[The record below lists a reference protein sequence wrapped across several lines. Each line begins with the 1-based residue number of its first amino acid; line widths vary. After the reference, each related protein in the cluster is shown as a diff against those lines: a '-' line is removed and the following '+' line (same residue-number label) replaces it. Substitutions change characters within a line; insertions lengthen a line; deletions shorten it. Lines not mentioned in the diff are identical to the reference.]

1 MQMRVDRFQMQKEE
15 YERMERMER
24 MRDRDRRPGEPDDR
38 RFDIPEPRF
47 EADAPVHKFSVEV
60 ILNDPYWKSFRNE
73 ISAPSFSSTN
83 PSIIDYLN
91 EYDEKV
97 AELHRMATALAHVM
111 NPGARE
117 LWDCETAAAP
127 AAQAAQPVQA
137 AAPVV
142 DTVAELQKYK
152 MLLDTGV
159 ITEEEFAAKKKQLL
173 GI

>member
-1 MQMRVDRFQMQKEE
+1 MT
-15 YERMERMER
+15 
-24 MRDRDRRPGEPDDR
+24 
-38 RFDIPEPRF
+38 
-47 EADAPVHKFSVEV
+47 S
-60 ILNDPYWKSFRNE
+60 
-73 ISAPSFSSTN
+73 
-83 PSIIDYLN
+83 SIISD
-91 EYDEKV
+91 
-97 AELHRMATALAHVM
+97 VM
-111 NPGARE
+111 CAQSCVGGEN
-117 LWDCETAAAP
+117 AAAP

>member
-1 MQMRVDRFQMQKEE
+1 
-15 YERMERMER
+15 
-24 MRDRDRRPGEPDDR
+24 
-38 RFDIPEPRF
+38 
-47 EADAPVHKFSVEV
+47 
-60 ILNDPYWKSFRNE
+60 
-73 ISAPSFSSTN
+73 
-83 PSIIDYLN
+83 
-91 EYDEKV
+91 
-97 AELHRMATALAHVM
+97 MATALAHVM

-117 LWDCETAAAP
+117 LWDGETAAAP

-137 AAPVV
+137 TAPVV